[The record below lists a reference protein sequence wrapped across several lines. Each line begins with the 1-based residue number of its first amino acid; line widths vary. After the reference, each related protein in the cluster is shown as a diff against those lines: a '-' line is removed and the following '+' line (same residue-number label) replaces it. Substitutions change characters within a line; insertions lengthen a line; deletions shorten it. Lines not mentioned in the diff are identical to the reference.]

1 MLRKFSLALCVLTVG
16 LLAFA
21 TDEASARGG
30 RRSRCGSS
38 CGSSCGTSCCTPCAP
53 CGTSSC
59 APCASG
65 VCSVGG
71 APVHTAAVSTQATL
85 IVSLPADARLIID
98 GNATTSTS
106 GSRLFHS
113 RGLENGFDYYH
124 VLEAEV
130 VRDGRTERVSQRVI
144 VRAGQE
150 TRVSLDLPT
159 GIASR

>member
-1 MLRKFSLALCVLTVG
+1 M
-16 LLAFA
+16 
-21 TDEASARGG
+21 D
-30 RRSRCGSS
+30 
-38 CGSSCGTSCCTPCAP
+38 
-53 CGTSSC
+53 
-59 APCASG
+59 
-65 VCSVGG
+65 G

-85 IVSLPADARLIID
+85 IVSLPADARLSID

-130 VRDGRTERVSQRVI
+130 VRDGKTERVSQRVI

-150 TRVSLDLPT
+150 TRVALELPT